1 MNHTYYIN
9 GFLIYQMDLERNYTG
24 DEKDN
29 QKRYLHHQ
37 HKETDIFIKKSY
49 WLCLILF
56 LVSGIAMVSAVTAGV
71 YKDVVL
77 AETFIVSVLGTT
89 YMVLFIIMIC
99 CYGNAQL
106 RIATLLFVSTF
117 IGVVA
122 GFMIGVNLKMV
133 VSHLKE

>member
-1 MNHTYYIN
+1 
-9 GFLIYQMDLERNYTG
+9 MDIESQRYTG
-24 DEKDN
+24 DEKD
-29 QKRYLHHQ
+29 QRKRYLLRQHQ
-37 HKETDIFIKKSY
+37 ETDIFVKKSY

-56 LVSGIAMVSAVTAGV
+56 IVSGIAMVLAVFSGA

-77 AETFIVSVLGTT
+77 AETFIISVLGTT
-89 YMVLFIIMIC
+89 YLVLFIIMIC

-117 IGVVA
+117 IGVAA

-133 VSHLKE
+133 VSHLKDS

>member
-1 MNHTYYIN
+1 
-9 GFLIYQMDLERNYTG
+9 MDFFYKKMEEGMYTG
-24 DEKDN
+24 DEKDRK
-29 QKRYLHHQ
+29 KRYLMHQ
-37 HKETDIFIKKSY
+37 HKETDVFVKKSY

-56 LVSGIAMVSAVTAGV
+56 MVSGIAMVAAVVSGA

-89 YMVLFIIMIC
+89 YLVLFIIMIC

-117 IGVVA
+117 IGLVA

-133 VSHLKE
+133 VSHLKDS

>member
-1 MNHTYYIN
+1 MDF
-9 GFLIYQMDLERNYTG
+9 FLKKMDVESQRYTG
-24 DEKDN
+24 DEKDHN
-29 QKRYLHHQ
+29 KRYLMQQ
-37 HKETDIFIKKSY
+37 HRETDIFVKKSY

-56 LVSGIAMVSAVTAGV
+56 LVSGIAMIAAIMTGI
-71 YKDVVL
+71 YKDVLL
-77 AETFIVSVLGTT
+77 AETFIVSVLGTA
-89 YMVLFIIMIC
+89 YIVLFIIMIC

-133 VSHLKE
+133 VSHLKDA

>member
-1 MNHTYYIN
+1 
-9 GFLIYQMDLERNYTG
+9 MDLESNYTG

-29 QKRYLHHQ
+29 RKRYLQHQ

-56 LVSGIAMVSAVTAGV
+56 LVSGIAMVTAVTAGV

>member
-1 MNHTYYIN
+1 MEE
-9 GFLIYQMDLERNYTG
+9 GRYTG
-24 DEKDN
+24 DEKDDR
-29 QKRYLHHQ
+29 KRYLMHQ
-37 HKETDIFIKKSY
+37 HKETDVFVKKSY

-56 LVSGIAMVSAVTAGV
+56 MVSGIAMVAAVISGA

-77 AETFIVSVLGTT
+77 AETFIVSVFGTT
-89 YMVLFIIMIC
+89 YLVLFIIMIC

-117 IGVVA
+117 IGLVA

-133 VSHLKE
+133 VSHLKDS

>member
-1 MNHTYYIN
+1 
-9 GFLIYQMDLERNYTG
+9 MDLESNYTG
-24 DEKDN
+24 DKKDN
-29 QKRYLHHQ
+29 KKRYLYHQ
-37 HKETDIFIKKSY
+37 HQETDIFVKKSY

>member
-1 MNHTYYIN
+1 MEEGYSADKYDRRYT
-9 GFLIYQMDLERNYTG
+9 MD
-24 DEKDN
+24 
-29 QKRYLHHQ
+29 Q
-37 HKETDIFIKKSY
+37 HKETDVFVKKSY

-56 LVSGIAMVSAVTAGV
+56 MVSGIAMVAAVISGA

-89 YMVLFIIMIC
+89 YLVLFIIMIC

-117 IGVVA
+117 IGLVA

-133 VSHLKE
+133 VSHLKDQ